1 MNDVRPEQLETE
13 GAEEVPWNLLCVD
26 DEPNILSALRRL
38 LRPHGYQ
45 VTIASSGA
53 EALAI
58 MEEQAFDLV
67 ISDMRMP
74 EMDGAQFLEQ
84 VKRRWP
90 DTVRLLLTGYA
101 DVTSTVDAINKGEI
115 YRYISKPWDDRELL
129 LIVRQ
134 ALERKALEREKVR
147 LELLTARQN
156 EELRDLNANLELKV
170 MERTVELR
178 KAHDKVKT
186 SFLTSI
192 KVFANLIELRGSNLA
207 GHSRR
212 VADLAR
218 KIASRMGLSASEGQD
233 IFLAGLLHDIG
244 KIGLPDH
251 LLVKPVPQM
260 TGDELGLY
268 RKHPVKGEQSL
279 MALEE
284 LRGAATIMRAHHERF
299 DGQGY
304 PDGLSG
310 LGIPMGARILSVAND
325 YDGLQIGSLSVRRYT
340 QEDAKKLI
348 AEGRGKRYDPQVVEA
363 FLDIVGKLEVKDTG
377 EIELGAADL
386 KPGMIL
392 SRDLMTRDGVL
403 LLAADYILDANL
415 IRQIRDYVASEN
427 IVMNIHVRSAGGGRE
442 KTAAH

>member
-1 MNDVRPEQLETE
+1 M
-13 GAEEVPWNLLCVD
+13 
-26 DEPNILSALRRL
+26 
-38 LRPHGYQ
+38 
-45 VTIASSGA
+45 VTGSTMTGH
-53 EALAI
+53 EADA
-58 MEEQAFDLV
+58 
-67 ISDMRMP
+67 
-74 EMDGAQFLEQ
+74 AQYNF
-84 VKRRWP
+84 
-90 DTVRLLLTGYA
+90 
-101 DVTSTVDAINKGEI
+101 
-115 YRYISKPWDDRELL
+115 
-129 LIVRQ
+129 
-134 ALERKALEREKVR
+134 
-147 LELLTARQN
+147 
-156 EELRDLNANLELKV
+156 
-170 MERTVELR
+170 
-178 KAHDKVKT
+178 
-186 SFLTSI
+186 
-192 KVFANLIELRGSNLA
+192 
-207 GHSRR
+207 
-212 VADLAR
+212 
-218 KIASRMGLSASEGQD
+218 
-233 IFLAGLLHDIG
+233 
-244 KIGLPDH
+244 H

-415 IRQIRDYVASEN
+415 IRQIRD
-427 IVMNIHVRSAGGGRE
+427 HVRSGAVMTVACVEAPLEPAPCRKGLRGRGLRSSPRLGLLSQE
-442 KTAAH
+442 GSVSG